1 MNTDQNLDSLIE
13 SIEISKQENNY
24 ENARNLAL
32 EGLKKYSDEYQ
43 IYEELADIYLFE
55 WNFEK
60 ASEVLAIAR
69 EIHPESATGMYL
81 AGYIASAKWEFD
93 TAIHEL
99 NIANK
104 HLPNNSEILRNLGWA
119 NVMNGSG
126 IKWIT
131 LLRRAHS
138 LSPEDV
144 MILNDL
150 AVALMTV
157 WEEKEAR
164 EIMKKIGQEALFDS
178 VKSIPFP
185 DNP

>member
-13 SIEISKQENNY
+13 SIEISKRENNY
-24 ENARNLAL
+24 EDARNLAL

-43 IYEELADIYLFE
+43 IYEELTDIYLFE
-55 WNFEK
+55 WNLEK
-60 ASEVLAIAR
+60 
-69 EIHPESATGMYL
+69 
-81 AGYIASAKWEFD
+81 ASAKWEFN
-93 TAIHEL
+93 TAIREL
-99 NIANK
+99 TIANE

-138 LSPEDV
+138 LSPEDI

-150 AVALMTV
+150 AVALMTI

-164 EIMKKIGQEALFDS
+164 EIMKKIGQEELFDS